1 MQENTKINTFIKV
14 ILLIILITVAF
25 NIIFLMRYNFQDDAA
40 FYVTLAQEQLRT
52 RSLFPEG
59 MHYSTG
65 LFVLSPNLL
74 VIPFL
79 LITDNLV
86 LARQSAI
93 LLLWLFIYIVLYK
106 VFVLTNERNLKGF
119 ILASSFLSILYVNS
133 SVVSMHF
140 YQGAYIGYL
149 LFLLSF
155 LALMNKIITDNC
167 FNKKYFVSVL
177 VLYIAANLGDIRN
190 LIIWGVPGLLAYVL
204 FLFLEANIKVELLLK
219 RFAEKKFARVLLN
232 SVLFSFIVYVFMAK
246 IYGNAGSTASMIV
259 LSANE
264 YGNSLNHILVG
275 LFNLYGNSYSALA
288 FSGGGFFKL
297 INFFV
302 SIFLNFVI
310 PVIAIK
316 NFNNMSLKSSKF
328 LVVFS
333 LTSSFIYLFTVF
345 ITGAAVFLDRYL
357 VPIYNNNIILFAVT
371 GSFLLE
377 KIRSYKKRT
386 IGITCVVLYVLVS
399 NFFYLYSQKD
409 SLIQHKYGF
418 FASGV
423 DGVVEF
429 LESKGLQY
437 GYATFTNAEEYS
449 VLSNNKVRVR
459 CVGFDNGNIYP
470 LQWLTSDSF
479 YKPDYYVGNTFLM
492 ITEKELKNGFPDGI
506 TILGQPKVV
515 YEFKKFKIFVYDYNI
530 SNKFIS
536 GRRGMWLIRG
546 AKSAIYV
553 VDAKT

>member
-1 MQENTKINTFIKV
+1 MKDNTRINTFIK
-14 ILLIILITVAF
+14 IIMFIILITVSF
-25 NIIFLMRYNFQDDAA
+25 NIIFLMQYNFQDDAA

-93 LLLWLFIYIVLYK
+93 LLLWLIIYIVLFK
-106 VFVLTNERNLKGF
+106 VFVTNNEQNIKGF
-119 ILASSFLSILYVNS
+119 ILASSFLSILYINS

-140 YQGAYIGYL
+140 YQGAYICYL

-167 FNKKYFVSVL
+167 FNKKYFVGIL
-177 VLYIAANLGDIRN
+177 VLFTAANLGDIRN
-190 LIIWGVPGLLAYVL
+190 LIIWGIPGLLAYVL
-204 FLFLEANIKVELLLK
+204 YLFLEADKKVELLLK
-219 RFAEKKFARVLLN
+219 QSVEINFARVLLN
-232 SVLFSFIVYVFMAK
+232 SVLFSFIVYVFMSK
-246 IYGNAGSTASMIV
+246 IYGNDGSTASMIV
-259 LSANE
+259 LSAKE
-264 YGNSLNHILVG
+264 YGDSLNHILVG
-275 LFNLYGNSYSALA
+275 LFNLFGNSYSALV
-288 FSGGGFFKL
+288 FSGGGVFKL

-302 SIFLNFVI
+302 AVI
-310 PVIAIK
+310 VILVVPIIAIK
-316 NFNNMSLKSSKF
+316 NFDNMNFKSSKF
-328 LVVFS
+328 LVIFS
-333 LTSSFIYLFTVF
+333 LTSSFIYLFIVF

-357 VPIYNNNIILFAVT
+357 VPIYNNAIILFAVT
-371 GSFLLE
+371 GSFVLE
-377 KIRSYKKRT
+377 KIRSSKKVA
-386 IGITCVVLYVLVS
+386 IGITCIVMYVLTS

-409 SLIQHKYGF
+409 SLLHDKFGY

-423 DGVVEF
+423 EGVVDL

-449 VLSNNKVRVR
+449 VISNNKVRVR
-459 CVGFDNGNIYP
+459 SVAFDQGTIFP
-470 LQWLTSDSF
+470 FEWLTSDTF

-492 ITEKELKNGFPDGI
+492 LTGDELEKFFPNGI
-506 TILGQPKVV
+506 EVLGQPKDVFG
-515 YEFKKFKIFVYDYNI
+515 FKKYKIFVYDYNI
-530 SNKFIS
+530 SKKFS
-536 GRRGMWLIRG
+536 KAKKGLWLVRG

-553 VDAKT
+553 VDE

>member
-1 MQENTKINTFIKV
+1 MKDDTRFNTIIKV
-14 ILLIILITVAF
+14 IMVVILITVGF
-25 NIIFLMRYNFQDDAA
+25 NIVFLMKYNFQDDAA

-52 RSLFPEG
+52 LSLFPEG

-65 LFVLSPNLL
+65 LFVLTPNLL

-93 LLLWLFIYIVLYK
+93 LLLWLIIYIVLFK
-106 VFVLTNERNLKGF
+106 VFITTNEQNIKGF

-155 LALMNKIITDNC
+155 LALMNKIIADNC
-167 FNKKYFVSVL
+167 FNKKYFVGVL
-177 VLYIAANLGDIRN
+177 VLYTASNLGDIRN
-190 LIIWGVPGLLAYVL
+190 LIIWGIPGLLAYVL
-204 FLFLEANIKVELLLK
+204 FLFLEADKKVGLLLK
-219 RFAEKKFARVLLN
+219 RCVEIKLARALLN

-302 SIFLNFVI
+302 AIITIFVV

-316 NFNNMSLKSSKF
+316 NYNNMIPKSSKF
-328 LVVFS
+328 IVIFT
-333 LTSSFIYLFTVF
+333 LTSSFIYLFVVF
-345 ITGAAVFLDRYL
+345 ITGAAVYLDRYL
-357 VPIYNNNIILFAVT
+357 VPIYNNAIILLAVT

-377 KIRSYKKRT
+377 KIKNYKKVA
-386 IGITCVVLYVLVS
+386 IGISCIMFYVLAS

-409 SLIQHKYGF
+409 SLIYEKFGY

-423 DGVVEF
+423 EGVVNL

-449 VLSNNKVRVR
+449 VLSNNKIRVR
-459 CVGFDNGNIYP
+459 SVTFDQGTICP
-470 LQWLTSDSF
+470 FEWLTSDTF
-479 YKPDYYVGNTFLM
+479 YKPDYYVGDTFLM
-492 ITEKELKNGFPDGI
+492 LTEDELEKYFPNGI
-506 TILGQPKVV
+506 EVLGQPKDVFT
-515 YEFKKFKIFVYDYNI
+515 FKKFNFFVYDYNI
-530 SNKFIS
+530 SKKFS
-536 GRRGMWLIRG
+536 KAKKGLWLVRG

-553 VDAKT
+553 VDE